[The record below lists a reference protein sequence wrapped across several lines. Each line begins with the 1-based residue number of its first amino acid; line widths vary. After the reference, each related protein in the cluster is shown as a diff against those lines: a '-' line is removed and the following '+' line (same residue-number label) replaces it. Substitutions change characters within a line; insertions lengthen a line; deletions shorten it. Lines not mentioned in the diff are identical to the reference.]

1 MIKGK
6 NGAKFKGPSDTK
18 RRLQSADEVKGTQ
31 KPQQPAAGTPAAAI
45 EQNAKP
51 IPPTSSY
58 NPPQD
63 PNKTYGKVMVSG
75 NTWAQNFADKNGQ
88 NGDVRTGYITPQAA
102 PGNDVG
108 NNAEEAA
115 NPTGTALATALVKPT
130 PSIKDQLLSYQGLS
144 KGVAVGSKDYSQM
157 TRMGSGNPRGISFN
171 LPGLQKNQFIGAG
184 GELFADRGKALDSR
198 MAARVAEARNEL
210 RQVSI
215 MGPRWQRYGETNS
228 FDPHS
233 ILRNA
238 RNAGYAADRDPANE
252 LRQHQGEAR
261 GNKPLV
267 IPGAAAIPDVPDET
281 KALAGGGTTG
291 ITVGKYDDYFNV

>member
-108 NNAEEAA
+108 NNAEEAVTAQQTGVQAPAAPAKAA

-157 TRMGSGNPRGISFN
+157 TQMGSGNPRGISFN
-171 LPGLQKNQFIGAG
+171 LPGMQKNQFIGAG

-198 MAARVAEARNEL
+198 MNARVAEARNEL
-210 RQVSI
+210 KQVSI

-228 FDPHS
+228 FDPRS
-233 ILRNA
+233 IL
-238 RNAGYAADRDPANE
+238 
-252 LRQHQGEAR
+252 QHQGKAR
-261 GNKPLV
+261 GNKPPV
-267 IPGAAAIPDVPDET
+267 IPGAAAIPDVPTET

-291 ITVGKYDDYFNV
+291 IIVGKYDDYFNV